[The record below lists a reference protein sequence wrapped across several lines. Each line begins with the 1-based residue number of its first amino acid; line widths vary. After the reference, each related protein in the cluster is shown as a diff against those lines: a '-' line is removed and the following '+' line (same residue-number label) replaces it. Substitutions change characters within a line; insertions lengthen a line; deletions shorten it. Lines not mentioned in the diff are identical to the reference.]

1 MAAVART
8 PRSANLRR
16 IGALWI
22 ALLFAATSIFSAAPA
37 RAAHAPRQ
45 TAAHCLEKSIP
56 SPTKHPCGGEACCPL
71 CGHSQKELVFTF
83 IYATPSA
90 VAYAPP
96 RAARFVF
103 RAFRSPSIESVPERA
118 WAPPRAPPRFS

>member
-1 MAAVART
+1 MAALART
-8 PRSANLRR
+8 PRSTNLRR

-37 RAAHAPRQ
+37 RAAQTPRQ

-56 SPTKHPCGGEACCPL
+56 SPTKHPCGGDACCPL
-71 CGHSQKELVFTF
+71 CGHSQKEPVFSF
-83 IYATPSA
+83 IHATSNA
-90 VAYAPP
+90 VAYAAP
-96 RAARFVF
+96 RASTRVF
-103 RAFRSPSIESVPERA
+103 RAFRAPAAEGVRERS